1 MSRILRN
8 LFVLLMLVCAVSSCE
23 RRPLMDITERV
34 LIRVKIRT
42 RTILNVTTGIYN
54 EHIPLP
60 DVSPNT
66 IRVIFY
72 DPDTKSIRT
81 QGFIS
86 RKSVDSEG
94 NEYIEGEVSV
104 RPGTYDVLCY
114 NFDTPTTLVTGEDNK
129 NTIKA
134 YTSEIS
140 EYLYTRF
147 RSRADNNTE
156 TALEPR
162 IYYEPDHLLV
172 ASKEQTH
179 IPEHTEVITIEA
191 DAQSVVDSYYIQ
203 IRLKNGRYA
212 SDASAVLT
220 DLAPATNFGIGQRKD
235 DEYAA
240 TFFEMHRSSDP
251 RIRNDNQE
259 VLCAVFN
266 TFGKRSDEVD
276 PSVESKL
283 YVTFNVITTEGKSVE
298 MTVNMDSLFQ
308 TEDARERH
316 WLLIDKVFEIPE
328 PSNSGFQP
336 VVGDWDDENGIID
349 LK

>member
-1 MSRILRN
+1 MSKRLVNIL
-8 LFVLLMLVCAVSSCE
+8 LLVLLAFAINSCE
-23 RRPLMDITERV
+23 RRPLADITERV
-34 LIRVKIRT
+34 SVRVLIKT
-42 RTILNVTTGIYN
+42 KTILNVTTGIYN
-54 EHIPLP
+54 ERIPLP
-60 DVSPNT
+60 DVSPKT

-86 RKSVDSEG
+86 RKGVDSEG
-94 NEYIEGEVSV
+94 NEYIEGEVNV
-104 RPGTYDVLCY
+104 RPGTYDILCY
-114 NFDTPTTLVTGEDNK
+114 NFDTPTTMVTGENNK
-129 NTIKA
+129 NTIMA

-147 RSRADNNTE
+147 RSRADDNTE
-156 TALEPR
+156 EALEPR

-191 DAQSVVDSYYIQ
+191 DANTIVDSYYIQ
-203 IRLKNGRYA
+203 VRLKNGRYA

-220 DLAPATNFGIGQRKD
+220 DLAPATNFGIDQRKD

-240 TFFEMHRSSDP
+240 TFFEMHRSTDP
-251 RIRNDNQE
+251 RIRTDNQE

-266 TFGKRSDEVD
+266 TFGKRSDDVD
-276 PSVESKL
+276 PSIESKL

-298 MTVNMDSLFQ
+298 MTVNMDSIFQ
-308 TEDARERH
+308 TEDAKQRH

-328 PSNSGFQP
+328 PSGSGFKP
-336 VVGDWDDENGIID
+336 VVGGWDDENGIIN